1 MAFIFLQYQGYHKD
15 RKLEPS
21 SPKSHR
27 DSLILEKAGL
37 ENDKSKSGATRF
49 VSSFQELGLKA
60 EIIGALSEIGIWVPS
75 EIQCVGIP
83 ALLNGK
89 SVLLRHEEALLSVK
103 PKHPRAIVLC
113 SSEELCDQSFQ
124 TAGFISRHAK
134 LNSASKCGYG
144 KSRISGI

>member
-1 MAFIFLQYQGYHKD
+1 MEIRRQAPTIMFM
-15 RKLEPS
+15 
-21 SPKSHR
+21 
-27 DSLILEKAGL
+27 
-37 ENDKSKSGATRF
+37 
-49 VSSFQELGLKA
+49 LK
-60 EIIGALSEIGIWVPS
+60 I
-75 EIQCVGIP
+75 
-83 ALLNGK
+83 
-89 SVLLRHEEALLSVK
+89 VLLRHEEALLSVK